1 MISVQEA
8 DFDGAALTA
17 ALRERAG
24 PGVGGIVTFVGYVRD
39 YAPDSPTDTLFL
51 EHYPGMCEREL
62 EEIAATARARWSLDG
77 TVIVHRVGALPRN
90 AQIVFVAAASAHR
103 GDAFRG
109 CEYII
114 DALKTR
120 APFWKRETLADGGSF
135 WVEQRQ
141 SDQDRTQSWDEKAPT
156 PHATRL
162 RPPEGAVFASGRPS
176 GKKSSTTKK
185 EHP

>member
-1 MISVQEA
+1 MINVQEA
-8 DFDGAALTA
+8 DFDAAELLAQLRSRLEADANANAGA
-17 ALRERAG
+17 
-24 PGVGGIVTFVGYVRD
+24 IVTFIGYVRD
-39 YAPDSPTDTLFL
+39 YAPDTATQTLHL

-62 EEIAATARARWSLDG
+62 EDIAATARARWNLAD
-77 TVIVHRVGALPRN
+77 TVIVHRVGSLTRN

-120 APFWKRETLADGGSF
+120 APFWKRETLTSGRSF

-141 SDQDRTQSWDEKAPT
+141 SDQDRAQSWDADQKPSEET
-156 PHATRL
+156 P
-162 RPPEGAVFASGRPS
+162 
-176 GKKSSTTKK
+176 
-185 EHP
+185 

>member
-1 MISVQEA
+1 MIIVQEA
-8 DFDGAALTA
+8 DFDTAALTE
-17 ALRERAG
+17 ALRERVGAQAG
-24 PGVGGIVTFVGYVRD
+24 ALVTFTGYVRD
-39 YAPDSPTDTLFL
+39 FAPGQPTETLFL

-62 EEIAATARARWSLDG
+62 EEIAATARQRWNLAG
-77 TVIVHRVGALPRN
+77 TVVAHRVGALPRA

-120 APFWKRETLADGGSF
+120 APFWKRETLASGERF

-141 SDQDRTQSWDEKAPT
+141 ADLDRTQSWGQDIPEK
-156 PHATRL
+156 
-162 RPPEGAVFASGRPS
+162 S
-176 GKKSSTTKK
+176 
-185 EHP
+185 

>member
-8 DFDGAALTA
+8 DFDAAALTA
-17 ALRERAG
+17 ALRESAG
-24 PGVGGIVTFVGYVRD
+24 SGVGGIVTFVGYVRD
-39 YAPDSPTDTLFL
+39 YAPDAPTDTLYL

-62 EEIAATARARWSLDG
+62 EAIADTARQRWKLDG
-77 TVIVHRVGALPRN
+77 TVIVHRVGALSRN

-114 DALKTR
+114 NALKTR
-120 APFWKRETLADGGSF
+120 APFWKRETLAGGRSF

-141 SDQDRTQSWDEKAPT
+141 ADQDRTDAWDEDTAPT
-156 PHATRL
+156 KE
-162 RPPEGAVFASGRPS
+162 RP
-176 GKKSSTTKK
+176 
-185 EHP
+185 